1 MTRERRY
8 LISKLDRAVS
18 NSGKNGGEMARSTW
32 RGKNKNSVWRFDA
45 VNWSDVTRRSNHP
58 RQSSFEPRFTPRCS
72 SRNFFYLKQG
82 GEGREGSS
90 ASTYLSSLYL
100 ELEEKHR
107 FPGGGQCMLINLL
120 GQFNFQH
127 GASPLLFLFYFIFL
141 SSPYLFPSPG
151 NLSRPTIY

>member
-82 GEGREGSS
+82 GEGRGAIMARDRSKNTPSS
-90 ASTYLSSLYL
+90 RARFVLESFSLAT
-100 ELEEKHR
+100 R
-107 FPGGGQCMLINLL
+107 FFL
-120 GQFNFQH
+120 
-127 GASPLLFLFYFIFL
+127 ARSPLTVANYCAQYRRGFCFCFLARKVCKNRSL
-141 SSPYLFPSPG
+141 KS
-151 NLSRPTIY
+151 